1 MGTTD
6 NIRKLKPQPEQRQHK
21 TDNQQ
26 APINNHTADAKH
38 SAATSSPSHSLQSR
52 VCQYYFHPAATI
64 RRKNRIKT
72 IQITAKTALLL
83 SIALI
88 IFASVRNIIRLKNT
102 NPGHTIFTIPPAGVR
117 KPFPFTVQNFRAL
130 FNALKSEKNI
140 ISSQPAPHQ
149 QQKALKQ
156 HRTDN

>member
-1 MGTTD
+1 M
-6 NIRKLKPQPEQRQHK
+6 
-21 TDNQQ
+21 
-26 APINNHTADAKH
+26 
-38 SAATSSPSHSLQSR
+38 
-52 VCQYYFHPAATI
+52 
-64 RRKNRIKT
+64 
-72 IQITAKTALLL
+72 LL

-130 FNALKSEKNI
+130 FNILSSEKNI

-156 HRTDN
+156 HRTEN

>member
-6 NIRKLKPQPEQRQHK
+6 NIRKLNPQPEQQQHK
-21 TDNQQ
+21 IGNHQ
-26 APINNHTADAKH
+26 ASINHHAAADKNSVA
-38 SAATSSPSHSLQSR
+38 SSSPSHSLLSR
-52 VCQYYFHPAATI
+52 VCHYYFHPAATI

-130 FNALKSEKNI
+130 FNTLSSEKNI

-149 QQKALKQ
+149 QHKAPKQ
-156 HRTDN
+156 HRTEN

>member
-6 NIRKLKPQPEQRQHK
+6 NIRKLKPQPEQQQHK
-21 TDNQQ
+21 IGNHQ
-26 APINNHTADAKH
+26 ASINHHAAADKH
-38 SAATSSPSHSLQSR
+38 SVATSSPSHSLLSR
-52 VCQYYFHPAATI
+52 VCHYYFHPAATI

-130 FNALKSEKNI
+130 FNTLSSEKNI
-140 ISSQPAPHQ
+140 ISSQPAPHH